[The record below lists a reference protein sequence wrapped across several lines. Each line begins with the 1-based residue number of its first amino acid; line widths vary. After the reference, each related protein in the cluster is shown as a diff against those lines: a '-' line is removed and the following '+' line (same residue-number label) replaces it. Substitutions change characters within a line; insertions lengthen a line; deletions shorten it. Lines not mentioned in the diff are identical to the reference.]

1 MSKQNKVAKVKVCQA
16 CGLPLMYRSRN
27 DPKDIENNLCGSP
40 ICRTSYNSYVVLS
53 CRKTRIEMEM
63 ERHALRC
70 RLKSILAELGYGNTY
85 AHDINSLQINHLKKL
100 VSDYE
105 ALLKKYPDGVDYFKR
120 SLVKASK

>member
-1 MSKQNKVAKVKVCQA
+1 MNKRNKVTKVKVCQA
-16 CGLPLMYRSRN
+16 CGLPLMYRSSD

-63 ERHALRC
+63 ERHDLRR
-70 RLKSILAELGYGNTY
+70 RLKSISESLGYGDTY
-85 AHDINSLQINHLKKL
+85 SHDIDSLQINHLRKL

-105 ALLKKYPDGVDYFKR
+105 ALLKKYPDGADYFRKV
-120 SLVKASK
+120 LKGGK